1 MGEKFIE
8 RGLVDFGKE
17 LIARGFCHDNSKFYG
32 IEWDNITK
40 AGNEIDNNANAK
52 LKLKL
57 SIFHHQSTNKH
68 HPESWAGGIK
78 EMTDIDLCEMI
89 CDWKSRSEEFG
100 TDLRKW
106 IDESATKRYK
116 FTNED
121 LVYKKIMYFVD
132 MICEK
137 PFVNV

>member
-1 MGEKFIE
+1 
-8 RGLVDFGKE
+8 
-17 LIARGFCHDNSKFYG
+17 
-32 IEWDNITK
+32 
-40 AGNEIDNNANAK
+40 
-52 LKLKL
+52 
-57 SIFHHQSTNKH
+57 
-68 HPESWAGGIK
+68 
-78 EMTDIDLCEMI
+78 MI